1 MSEKGVRAGFWKKT
15 EIGHFYLNLANNMAS
30 LFLSI
35 QGFLLEF
42 QLVFRGIHV
51 KNIDTRHFPDETTT
65 GYKRGTSLCVWLQTI
80 FPNRFCNSF
89 IEMVHVVIRALCLDK
104 EFQ

>member
-1 MSEKGVRAGFWKKT
+1 
-15 EIGHFYLNLANNMAS
+15 MAS

-51 KNIDTRHFPDETTT
+51 KNIDTRHFPDKTTT